1 MKITPLPDLNY
12 LKECFVLDPSL
23 PCGLRWSSNRPLSHF
38 KNETMHKR
46 WKTNN
51 SNNPSGCISGN
62 GYYSSRLDKIRYQN
76 HRIVFAIYNNSI
88 DFQGK
93 QIDHIDGNVLNN
105 SPRNLRLVTASQN
118 QFNRKKQKNNLSGH
132 KNISFVKK
140 LDKYRCAMQVDGKD
154 IYIGL
159 FNTVEEAIASR
170 DIKFKQLAGE
180 FYRTI

>member
-140 LDKYRCAMQVDGKD
+140 LNKYRCAMQVDGKD